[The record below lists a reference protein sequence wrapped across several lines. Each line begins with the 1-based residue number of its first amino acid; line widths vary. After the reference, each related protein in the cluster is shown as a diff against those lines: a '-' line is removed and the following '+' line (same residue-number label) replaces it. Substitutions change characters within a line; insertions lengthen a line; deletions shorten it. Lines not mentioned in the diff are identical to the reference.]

1 MRNRFT
7 DLQTII
13 NGNVDIVSIT
23 ETKLD
28 ASFPSAQFTLE
39 GYQTPYRLDINNKS
53 AGILVYVKSSIRSR
67 CLSFEELCVSIQAI
81 PFEINLRKEKW
92 LVVSIYR
99 SASQNSEYFLNSLT
113 KIIDYFANT
122 YDNQLILGDFNLEP
136 TDSALMGFLDSNSLI
151 NLIKTNTCFKGKGSW
166 IDLILINRKFSFKN
180 TELKPLNYRD
190 FKSFS
195 PQAF

>member
-53 AGILVYVKSSIRSR
+53 GGILVYVKSSIRSR
-67 CLSFEELCVSIQAI
+67 CLSFEELFVSIQAI